1 MRRLVVT
8 AIVLGLATAVAGCGK
23 SSSSSGGEQSAAP
36 APATP
41 APTPEEMKATL
52 ATLPAPYN
60 AADLA
65 NGQAKFAL
73 CASCHT
79 ITPGGPNLTGPN
91 LFGIMGHK
99 AGVHAKYN
107 YSEALKNSGWT
118 WEPERLDHWLENP
131 RTTLPGTKMSFI
143 GLRDANDRRD
153 VIAYLMV
160 NAPAKPQ

>member
-8 AIVLGLATAVAGCGK
+8 AIVLSLGTIVAGCGK
-23 SSSSSGGEQSAAP
+23 SGSGEGQGQGAP
-36 APATP
+36 APAVP
-41 APTPEEMKATL
+41 APTPEQMKATL

-60 AADLA
+60 TADLA

-79 ITPGGPNLTGPN
+79 ITPGGPNMTGPN

-99 AGVHAKYN
+99 AGVHASYN
-107 YSEALKNSGWT
+107 YSAALKDSGWV
-118 WEPERLDHWLENP
+118 WDPEKLDHWLENP
-131 RTTLPGTKMSFI
+131 RTTLPGNKMSFI
-143 GLRDANDRRD
+143 GLRDPKDRTD

-160 NAPAKPQ
+160 NSPPKAP